1 MGSESR
7 VSAGPRGMTGSIES
21 LPLVGDFRQ
30 RGLEMTRL
38 ETFTDAAFAF
48 AVTLLVIGGGD
59 AIPRSFDEMQ
69 LAIKQVPA
77 FAASFLNIIWF
88 WYAHHIWSRRY
99 GLDDGVSIILSLLLV
114 FVVLIYVYP
123 LKAVYSGAI
132 DFFSGGY
139 FGSYFRLES
148 VGDLRSIFVIF
159 GSGFAALSILTAL
172 LYVHAYAKREELV
185 LSAIERFHTISE
197 IRFWTIAIIVP
208 VVSIVLAATLPDP
221 WVVAA
226 GMWYAVFAPVYAIHG
241 YRRAKA
247 AERLAD

>member
-1 MGSESR
+1 MT
-7 VSAGPRGMTGSIES
+7 PREPREGQSLES
-21 LPLVGDFRQ
+21 LPVVGDFRQ
-30 RGLEMTRL
+30 RGLDMTRL

-69 LAIKQVPA
+69 LAMKQVPA

-99 GLDDGVSIILSLLLV
+99 GLDDGVSICLSLLLV

-139 FGSYFRLES
+139 FGSYFRIES
-148 VGDLRSIFVIF
+148 VADLRSIFVIF
-159 GSGFAALSILTAL
+159 GSGFAALSLLTAL
-172 LYVHAYAKREELV
+172 LNVHAYAKRDALA
-185 LSAIERFHTISE
+185 LSNAEKFHTVSVIRYWAIAVLVSVIS
-197 IRFWTIAIIVP
+197 IGL
-208 VVSIVLAATLPDP
+208 SLALPDAY
-221 WVVAA
+221 VVAA
-226 GMWYAVFAPVYAIHG
+226 GMWYAVFGPVYAIHG
-241 YRRAKA
+241 YQRAKA
-247 AERLAD
+247 AERLAG